1 MFSPPSLLAS
11 DYYGP
16 AIAASCFVLFMS
28 RVAEPGRRT
37 FNAIL
42 VAGSCGAYLNRGF
55 GPWELAYPLLA
66 TPVVYAGPRSY
77 TFIGIAWL
85 MHAARD
91 LAHHLWGNPIW
102 PFMRTSSWGCLVFDV
117 IIAIWFLASAPALV
131 GHGTKTPADGVTL
144 SGRLA
149 AVGTEW
155 KSSCRSHI
163 NGRAP
168 KMRIS
173 TSLRA
178 LCCQSGLVE
187 TFDTPIRARRRSI
200 GSRSLRMS
208 PLLTARFTRAP
219 IASQT

>member
-1 MFSPPSLLAS
+1 MIVLARCSVESLHGTSRAQMFGPDFSAHAADTHIVEGLSSPRDAGRLCRT
-11 DYYGP
+11 
-16 AIAASCFVLFMS
+16 AILHVHWD
-28 RVAEPGRRT
+28 RVADACGKGPG
-37 FNAIL
+37 APS
-42 VAGSCGAYLNRGF
+42 VGQ
-55 GPWELAYPLLA
+55 
-66 TPVVYAGPRSY
+66 SY
-77 TFIGIAWL
+77 
-85 MHAARD
+85 
-91 LAHHLWGNPIW
+91 W

-117 IIAIWFLASAPALV
+117 IIAIWFLAGAPALV

-149 AVGTEW
+149 TVGTEW
-155 KSSCRSHI
+155 KSSCGSHI

-168 KMRIS
+168 EMRIS

-208 PLLTARFTRAP
+208 ALLTARFTRAP
-219 IASQT
+219 IAYQT

>member
-16 AIAASCFVLFMS
+16 AIAASCFVLFIVP
-28 RVAEPGRRT
+28 VAEPARRT

-42 VAGSCGAYLNRGF
+42 VGWKLWGLPES

-66 TPVVYAGPRSY
+66 TPVVYAGLRSY

-85 MHAARD
+85 MHTARE

-117 IIAIWFLASAPALV
+117 IIAIWFLAGAPALV

-149 AVGTEW
+149 TVGTEW

-168 KMRIS
+168 EMRIS